1 MNEKRKYQKI
11 STGNPKT
18 ISLKRIT
25 EIMKEEEIEY
35 TDEELNEIL
44 DFISNIITI
53 TTEHYKRIKDSIQ
66 SL

>member
-1 MNEKRKYQKI
+1 MNEKKKYQK
-11 STGNPKT
+11 TTTRNPET
-18 ISLKRIT
+18 ISLKRIR

-53 TTEHYKRIKDSIQ
+53 TTEHYKRVTG
-66 SL
+66 